1 MDLELKVGPIQA
13 ADSTKNLARGTQT
26 GGLVVAQGHGLY
38 AEAGL
43 RGKLFYAANQAAQ
56 GGGTTWSVG
65 LNVTHTGL
73 VVSNPVQ
80 SKVNLSILMASFAMV
95 AAPVAIA
102 HIGLFAG
109 FAAGGIVAHTTP
121 LIPMSTF
128 IGNIRGS
135 ALADEAAT
143 LVGTPAWIMPI
154 LSGFTAGALYSTSPA
169 ILDIKGSIIVP
180 PGGYVGIGA
189 LSAVVGL
196 GGVIWEEIP
205 IL

>member
-1 MDLELKVGPIQA
+1 MIYEIRVGPQIA
-13 ADSTKNLARGTQT
+13 GDGSIITARGTQS

-38 AEAGL
+38 AEAAL
-43 RGKLFYAANQAAQ
+43 RGKVFYAANQAPQ
-56 GGGTTWSVG
+56 GSGTTWSVG
-65 LNVTHTGL
+65 LAAVHTGL

-80 SKVNLSILMASFAMV
+80 SKVNLSVLMASFAML
-95 AAPVAIA
+95 AAPVAIS

-109 FAAGGIVAHTTP
+109 FAAGGIVVHTTP
-121 LIPMSTF
+121 LVPMSTF

-154 LSGFTAGALYSTSPA
+154 LSGFTAGALYSTSPS
-169 ILDIKGSIIVP
+169 ILDIKGSVIVP

-189 LSAVVGL
+189 LSAVVGV
-196 GGVIWEEIP
+196 GGMIWEEIP